1 MRPAPVLAALAATA
15 LVAVAAGPVTASTP
29 AATAAVPAA
38 GTATSSVVL
47 AELVAAGTGVTVGA
61 VQLVTDTTGAAPVA
75 RVIVTP
81 LRSGDTVVGARE
93 VGPGDGASTVGA
105 QSLSL
110 AGLGAVSSP
119 ALQVAAQTPVTGPTA
134 SAGAASLG
142 GLTLLGLPV
151 ALDGTVSAAS
161 SVLAGGATSGKTVE
175 VRDLS
180 LPGVGALLARLGL
193 DLDALGALVPGVLA
207 QLVDRLGLPVDS
219 AELLAQ
225 VQAVADAQTA
235 VDTARGAVATAE
247 AGVTTATSDLAAAT
261 GVLAA
266 ETAELELLKG
276 VQATAQA
283 TLDAAVAAAA
293 GPACD
298 LLPGNLLCAAVDRA
312 RAALAE
318 ATAAVDAQQLV
329 VDAAQ
334 AAVTTAQSALTAAQ
348 GVLAAAVAALDGLL
362 AQLASLLQS
371 LPGLVAEL
379 TAVLD
384 AVPLLELELLSV
396 TSRAAATSAAAGGQD
411 AGVSGGEL
419 QGLRVLGTDVL
430 ALPQVRTA
438 LGLAPGAAGVDVAGL
453 AGARLAAVQA
463 AVDGLLATLTDL
475 LDGAVPGLVVP
486 ALEVGLLERTT
497 TTAVADG
504 FGTASA
510 ALGGLRVAV
519 PALSIP
525 TSLLPSVSLSSS
537 AGGVRAAAVTSPVE
551 LVLGA
556 VTETARFRP
565 AATAQVPGGEV
576 PGGPVPGAGTPGT
589 GTPVATPVT
598 SGSPLPRTGP
608 QALVALAGLG
618 ALMGAA
624 LLRRWLLERA

>member
-1 MRPAPVLAALAATA
+1 MRPAPALSALAATA
-15 LVAVAAGPVTASTP
+15 LVALSAAP
-29 AATAAVPAA
+29 ATAQTAPGATRSS

-47 AELVAAGTGVTVGA
+47 AELVAAGTGATVGT
-61 VQLVTDTTGAAPVA
+61 VQLVTDTTGAAPAA
-75 RVIVTP
+75 RVVVTP

-93 VGPGDGASTVGA
+93 VGPADGPQTVGA

-119 ALQVAAQTPVTGPTA
+119 ALQVAAATTGAGPTA

-175 VRDLS
+175 VRDLA
-180 LPGVGALLARLGL
+180 LPGVGDLLAELGL

-219 AELLAQ
+219 ADLLAQ
-225 VQAVADAQTA
+225 AQEVADAQTA
-235 VDTARGAVATAE
+235 VDAARGAVATAE
-247 AGVTTATSDLAAAT
+247 QGVASATTALTAAT
-261 GVLAA
+261 AVLAA
-266 ETAELELLKG
+266 ETAELEELEL
-276 VQATAQA
+276 VQDGAQQA
-283 TLDAAVAAAA
+283 LD
-293 GPACD
+293 D
-298 LLPGNLLCAAVDRA
+298 
-312 RAALAE
+312 
-318 ATAAVDAQQLV
+318 ATAALGGTVCSGLLLGTAPCQAVVAAQAALDDAVADVNAQQLV

-334 AAVTTAQSALTAAQ
+334 AAVTQAQTALATAQ

-362 AQLASLLQS
+362 AQLATLLQS
-371 LPGLVAEL
+371 LPDLVASL
-379 TAVLD
+379 TAALD
-384 AVPLLELELLSV
+384 AVPLLELDLLSV
-396 TSRAAATSAAAGGQD
+396 TTRASATSASAGGQD
-411 AGVSGGEL
+411 ARVTGGEL

-438 LGLAPGAAGVDVAGL
+438 LGLAPGSTGVDVAGL
-453 AGARLAAVQA
+453 AGERLAAVQT

-497 TTAVADG
+497 STAVADG

-510 ALGGLRVAV
+510 AVGGLRVAV
-519 PALSIP
+519 PSLSIP
-525 TSLLPSVSLSSS
+525 TSLLPSLS

-556 VTETARFRP
+556 VTETVRFRP
-565 AATAQVPGGEV
+565 AAAVQAPGGQVPGG
-576 PGGPVPGAGTPGT
+576 GTPGT
-589 GTPVATPVT
+589 GTPGTTPVT

-608 QALVALAGLG
+608 QALVALAGLAG
-618 ALMGAA
+618 LAGAA
-624 LLRRWLLERA
+624 LVRRRLLDRG